1 MTTKRTA
8 KKKAAATKTTVK
20 RRPSYIE
27 WQDRFIAEYCIDL
40 NGTQAAIRAGYSPNG
55 ADVTAVRLLA
65 QTRIRTEID
74 KRLAAIAKATETDA
88 QWVRRRLKEEA
99 EDFSEFASHSARV
112 RAIELVAKLNGL
124 FAEDNKQKGGE
135 LAALLAR
142 LDGNVWVPIEGAPG
156 LAIEMGDDD

>member
-1 MTTKRTA
+1 MKIS
-8 KKKAAATKTTVK
+8 K
-20 RRPSYIE
+20 I
-27 WQDRFIAEYCIDL
+27 
-40 NGTQAAIRAGYSPNG
+40 QAAI
-55 ADVTAVRLLA
+55 T
-65 QTRIRTEID
+65 
-74 KRLAAIAKATETDA
+74 KRLSELAIVTETDA

-99 EDFSEFASHSARV
+99 EDFSEFSSHAARV